1 MTTDTAVSE
10 GKRDDP
16 FDYIMDNVDGQHRCQ
31 RVTPKR
37 QRLQTERQ
45 EDLKDLI
52 SYIRT
57 ISTDT
62 WRWAQG
68 PLIKQ
73 CLSPAQAPVQK
84 QQQSQAACSSACL
97 TRSEWWR
104 HWVPYWK
111 WLGSSGPQSRPAAW
125 NRKTHTEQSGLK
137 VLTVPGIRAPPSFPE
152 CAKDRSTR
160 LTGSPHS
167 DPYLR
172 NSSALLAA
180 EISVTPPLGTY
191 EKVAYKWLGHD
202 KFTGLPHTMKSVS
215 CSVVSDSLRP
225 HRL

>member
-31 RVTPKR
+31 RVAPKR
-37 QRLQTERQ
+37 QRLRTERQ

-52 SYIRT
+52 SHRRT

-137 VLTVPGIRAPPSFPE
+137 VLTVPGIRALPSFPE

-160 LTGSPHS
+160 LTGPPQWSLPAEFLSFVGSWDLCHTTFGH
-167 DPYLR
+167 LR
-172 NSSALLAA
+172 ESSL
-180 EISVTPPLGTY
+180 
-191 EKVAYKWLGHD
+191 
-202 KFTGLPHTMKSVS
+202 
-215 CSVVSDSLRP
+215 
-225 HRL
+225 

>member
-1 MTTDTAVSE
+1 
-10 GKRDDP
+10 
-16 FDYIMDNVDGQHRCQ
+16 MDNVDGQHRCQ
-31 RVTPKR
+31 RVAPKG
-37 QRLQTERQ
+37 QRLRIERQ

-52 SYIRT
+52 SHIRM

-62 WRWAQG
+62 GRWAQG

-125 NRKTHTEQSGLK
+125 NRKTHTGQSGLR
-137 VLTVPGIRAPPSFPE
+137 VLTVQAVRAPTQLHWICQGQAHRAHRAPPRGILTCGIPQL
-152 CAKDRSTR
+152 CWQLRSLSHHLWAPTR
-160 LTGSPHS
+160 K
-167 DPYLR
+167 
-172 NSSALLAA
+172 LL
-180 EISVTPPLGTY
+180 INHGV
-191 EKVAYKWLGHD
+191 W
-202 KFTGLPHTMKSVS
+202 
-215 CSVVSDSLRP
+215 
-225 HRL
+225 